1 MFSKQAVTKKLG
13 AREGFRW
20 RGVEISRIEGLS
32 DAVFAFAVTL
42 LIVSTEVPKTYIDL
56 VLRLRDFVPFSACFV
71 LLMVVWYLHYQFYR
85 RYNLQDMKS
94 MVVTMLLLFVVL
106 FYTYPLKFVFVSWWT
121 SMIEPNSPAMKSMFS
136 SFGEVSQMFTIYA
149 IGYIAV
155 FSVFGLMYHHAY
167 RSRVKL
173 ELTELEIWDTKH
185 VLHEMMMFCGV
196 GVISL
201 TLANVLPGELI
212 GFAGMSYALI
222 GVVSGIHGSWSGKR
236 RTEIY
241 ARQFSTSQP
250 L

>member
-1 MFSKQAVTKKLG
+1 MFSKQAASKKLG

-42 LIVSTEVPKTYIDL
+42 LIVSTEVPKTYNDL
-56 VLRLRDFVPFSACFV
+56 VIKLRDFVPFAACFV
-71 LLMVVWYLHYQFYR
+71 QLMAVWYLHYQFYR

-94 MVVTMLLLFVVL
+94 MVLTMVLLFVVL
-106 FYTYPLKFVFVSWWT
+106 FYTYPLKFVFVSLWMT
-121 SMIEPNSPAMKSMFS
+121 IIEPKSPATLALFTSYDQI
-136 SFGEVSQMFTIYA
+136 SQMFTIYA

-155 FSVFGLMYHHAY
+155 FSVFGFMYHHAY
-167 RSRVKL
+167 RTRVKL
-173 ELTELEIWDTKH
+173 ALTELEIWDTKH
-185 VLHEMMMFCGV
+185 VMREMIMFCCV

-236 RTEIY
+236 RKEIHSRLY
-241 ARQFSTSQP
+241 PAT
-250 L
+250 

>member
-1 MFSKQAVTKKLG
+1 MFSKQAGSKKLG

-20 RGVEISRIEGLS
+20 RGTEISRIEGLS

-42 LIVSTEVPKTYIDL
+42 LIVSTEVPKTYNDL

-94 MVVTMLLLFVVL
+94 MVLTMILLFVVL
-106 FYTYPLKFVFVSWWT
+106 FYTYPLKFVFTSWWL
-121 SMIEPNSPAMKSMFS
+121 SMIDPTS
-136 SFGEVSQMFTIYA
+136 SQAMFTSYGQLSQLFTVYA
-149 IGYIAV
+149 VGYIAV

-173 ELTELEIWDTKH
+173 ELSELEIWDTKH
-185 VLHEMMMFCGV
+185 VLREMIMFCSV

-201 TLANVLPGELI
+201 ILVNVLPVELVFI
-212 GFAGMSYALI
+212 AGMSYALI
-222 GVVSGIHGSWSGKR
+222 GVVSGIHGSWSDKR
-236 RTEIY
+236 RKEIHGRLFP
-241 ARQFSTSQP
+241 AT
-250 L
+250 